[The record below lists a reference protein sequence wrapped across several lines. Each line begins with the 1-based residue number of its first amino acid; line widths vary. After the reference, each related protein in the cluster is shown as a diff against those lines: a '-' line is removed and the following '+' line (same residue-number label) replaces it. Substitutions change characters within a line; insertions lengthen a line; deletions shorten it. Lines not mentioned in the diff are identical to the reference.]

1 MNLSAEIKRG
11 AKREQPPKG
20 EGGEG
25 RRGRYS
31 QRLQPIVV
39 IKTLRLSRPIRHKEI
54 RRERAECAR
63 ERERNEKSEG
73 GREKE
78 RKWKR

>member
-1 MNLSAEIKRG
+1 MQKSSEAQKESNRQRAR
-11 AKREQPPKG
+11 A
-20 EGGEG
+20 GEG
-25 RRGRYS
+25 RMGRYS

-63 ERERNEKSEG
+63 ESERKEESEG